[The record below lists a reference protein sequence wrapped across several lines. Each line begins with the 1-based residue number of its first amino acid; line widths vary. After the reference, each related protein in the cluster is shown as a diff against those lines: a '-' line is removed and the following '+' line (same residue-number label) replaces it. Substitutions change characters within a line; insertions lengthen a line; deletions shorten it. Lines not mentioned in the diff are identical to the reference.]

1 MDAFLEPAR
10 RVHRKI
16 RKHFKQIREGI
27 AAPIRCR
34 ISQTHVGYLA
44 VVAIFRDEGP
54 YLQEWLEFHRKAGVD
69 HFFLFDNGSVD
80 NGRDILADYPASVTV
95 RDWDGSQPGA
105 YQRAVIDYG
114 FGYRWMM
121 FIDLDEFVFPS
132 KAATIPQVLRGMET
146 EDLVLLPWRVFG
158 TGGLD
163 DRDRT
168 SSVVGTFRRC
178 IDYRSGNLLPSRAM
192 KTKAI
197 ANPRAMRRA
206 STHWPEMRRGSAP
219 AVWSNGG
226 ATTDKEDA
234 YRESNRLF
242 LHHYMSKSRKE
253 FEEIKSRN
261 REFRQSLGRPYS
273 LSLNDEVVATADSE
287 ESGVENI
294 SAVQFL
300 DRHSRTEPARS

>member
-1 MDAFLEPAR
+1 
-10 RVHRKI
+10 
-16 RKHFKQIREGI
+16 
-27 AAPIRCR
+27 
-34 ISQTHVGYLA
+34 
-44 VVAIFRDEGP
+44 
-54 YLQEWLEFHRKAGVD
+54 
-69 HFFLFDNGSVD
+69 
-80 NGRDILADYPASVTV
+80 
-95 RDWDGSQPGA
+95 
-105 YQRAVIDYG
+105 
-114 FGYRWMM
+114 MM
-121 FIDLDEFVFPS
+121 FIYLDEFVFPS
-132 KAATIPQVLRGMET
+132 KAATIPEVLRGMET

-253 FEEIKSRN
+253 FEERKSRN
-261 REFRQSLGRPYS
+261 REFRLGRYS
-273 LSLNDEVVATADSE
+273 LSLNDEVVAMADSE
-287 ESGVENI
+287 GSGVENI
-294 SAVQFL
+294 SALQFL
-300 DRHSRTEPARS
+300 GRHSRAEQARS

>member
-1 MDAFLEPAR
+1 M
-10 RVHRKI
+10 I
-16 RKHFKQIREGI
+16 
-27 AAPIRCR
+27 
-34 ISQTHVGYLA
+34 
-44 VVAIFRDEGP
+44 
-54 YLQEWLEFHRKAGVD
+54 
-69 HFFLFDNGSVD
+69 
-80 NGRDILADYPASVTV
+80 
-95 RDWDGSQPGA
+95 DW
-105 YQRAVIDYG
+105 G

-121 FIDLDEFVFPS
+121 FIYLDEFVFPS
-132 KAATIPQVLRGMET
+132 KAATIPEVLRGMET

-253 FEEIKSRN
+253 FEERKSRN
-261 REFRQSLGRPYS
+261 REFRLGRYS
-273 LSLNDEVVATADSE
+273 LSLNDEVVAMADSE
-287 ESGVENI
+287 GSGVENI
-294 SAVQFL
+294 SALQFL
-300 DRHSRTEPARS
+300 GRHSRAEQARS